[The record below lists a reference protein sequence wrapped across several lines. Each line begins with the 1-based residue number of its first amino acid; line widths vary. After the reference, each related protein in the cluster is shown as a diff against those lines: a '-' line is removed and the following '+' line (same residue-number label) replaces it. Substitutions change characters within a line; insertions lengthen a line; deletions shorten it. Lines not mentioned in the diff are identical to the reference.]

1 MVERKE
7 SEINRLTA
15 YRRVLEFVKPHWP
28 RLLGAMACMICAAGL
43 TAAMAYMIKPVVD
56 DIFMAKDMMKLK
68 LLPFFIVLLFA
79 VKGACEFGQGY
90 LMNYVGLRIIK
101 ELRDRLYGH
110 IQTLSLSFFHRHDT
124 GLLMARIMNDVGVV
138 KESVSSAVTGVIKE
152 FFTVLFLLGLVFYQD
167 WKLALIAIIVLPF
180 ATLPII
186 RFGRRMR
193 KVSTWCQE
201 IVATV
206 NSLLHETFT
215 GTRIVKAFGM
225 EDYEKQRFFEK
236 TLLWFK
242 YELKAVTVRCL
253 SSPVMALLGGIGI
266 AIVIFYGGHE
276 VISGRS
282 TPGTFFSFIAA
293 VMMLYDPMRKLSPLN
308 NTIQEGVAA
317 VVRIYDILDTE
328 SDIKDRPNALKLKP
342 GLHTVSFKNVSF
354 KYEDALVLKNIH
366 LEGKTGRVIALVGM
380 SGGGK
385 TTLVNLIPRFY
396 DVTDGAVC
404 IDGLDVRDL
413 SLASLRSQIG
423 IVTQDPILFNDTIR
437 NNIAY
442 GNLDAPESDIMEAA
456 KAAYA
461 YDFIQVFPEGFD
473 TMVGEKGVRLS
484 GGEKQRICI
493 ARALLKNAPILILD
507 EATSSLDTE
516 SEQAVQ
522 RALDNLM
529 KGRTTFVIAHRLST
543 IRHADRIVVIVGGR
557 IVEEGRHEELLAKQ
571 GEYHKLYAMQFQENG
586 HGFPGLGA
594 GGAQEGRKV
603 PLEKRQ

>member
-28 RLLGAMACMICAAGL
+28 RLFGAMACMICAAGL

-180 ATLPII
+180 ATIPII

-242 YELKAVTVRCL
+242 YELKAVTIRCL

-328 SDIKDRPNALKLKP
+328 SDVKDRPNALDLKP
-342 GLHTVSFKNVSF
+342 GPHTVSFKNVSF

-442 GNLDAPESDIMEAA
+442 GNLDASESDIMEAA

-543 IRHADRIVVIVGGR
+543 IRNADRIVVIVGGR
-557 IVEEGRHEELLAKQ
+557 IVEEGGHEELLAKQ
-571 GEYHKLYAMQFQENG
+571 GEYRKLYAMQFQENG
-586 HGFPGLGA
+586 RGFPGFDTGVV
-594 GGAQEGRKV
+594 QEPDPAMKERG
-603 PLEKRQ
+603 

>member
-1 MVERKE
+1 MCGWADR
-7 SEINRLTA
+7 
-15 YRRVLEFVKPHWP
+15 
-28 RLLGAMACMICAAGL
+28 G
-43 TAAMAYMIKPVVD
+43 
-56 DIFMAKDMMKLK
+56 IFMAKDMMKLK

-180 ATLPII
+180 ATIPII

-242 YELKAVTVRCL
+242 YELKAVTIRCL

-328 SDIKDRPNALKLKP
+328 SDVKDRPNALDLKP
-342 GLHTVSFKNVSF
+342 GPHTVSFKNVSF

-442 GNLDAPESDIMEAA
+442 GNLDASESDIMEAA

-543 IRHADRIVVIVGGR
+543 IRNADRIVVIVGGR
-557 IVEEGRHEELLAKQ
+557 IVEEGGHEELLAKQ
-571 GEYHKLYAMQFQENG
+571 GEYRKLYAMQFQENG
-586 HGFPGLGA
+586 RGFPGFDTGVV
-594 GGAQEGRKV
+594 QEPDPAMKERG
-603 PLEKRQ
+603 